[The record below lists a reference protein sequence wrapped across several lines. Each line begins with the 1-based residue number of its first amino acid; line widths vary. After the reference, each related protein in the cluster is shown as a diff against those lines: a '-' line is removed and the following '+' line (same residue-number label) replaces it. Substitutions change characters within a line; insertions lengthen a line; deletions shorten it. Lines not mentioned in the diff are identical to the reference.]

1 MAKSRMTQV
10 AEELLQQSGSD
21 NVAWEAVEG
30 RKYAYKVAYPDTT
43 VIISSWSLLRDAAWD
58 PISDLA
64 ASFNLSIGTYR
75 LELLDS
81 TGQVDEALLAIP
93 GQAVHKILRDIYESA
108 HRQTSPAEGNI
119 DKVLEYLKGT

>member
-1 MAKSRMTQV
+1 MPKSRMTQV
-10 AEELLQQSGSD
+10 AEELLQHSGSD

-30 RKYAYKVAYPDTT
+30 RKYCYKVAYPDTT
-43 VIISSWSLLRDAAWD
+43 VIISSWSLLQDVAWN

-64 ASFNLSIGTYR
+64 ANFNLSIGTYR

-81 TGQVDEALLAIP
+81 AGHVDGALLAIP
-93 GQAVHKILRDIYESA
+93 GQAIHQTMRGIYESA
-108 HRQTSPAEGNI
+108 HRQTSPAEANI